1 MKIRKPTREIY
12 VKVSALLSSAFP
24 KSPYETDLVEEF
36 HENDTPIH
44 EWVCIHTN
52 KVIAYIAFSN
62 AYNGKEVCGL
72 HLAPMAVAPMFQRQG
87 FGSELLRY
95 ALRQEAIK
103 NSPLFV
109 LGNPKFYKGFGF
121 EHCTIPICPFDKKN
135 RHFLAIRNT
144 TTTRFTIGY
153 EPEFG
158 QG

>member
-24 KSPYETDLVEEF
+24 KSRYETKLVEEL

-44 EWVCIHTN
+44 EWICIHIN
-52 KVIAYIAFSN
+52 KVIAYVAFSN
-62 AYNGKEVCGL
+62 AYNGSEVCGL
-72 HLAPMAVAPMFQRQG
+72 HLAPIAVAPKFQRQG
-87 FGSELLRY
+87 VGSELLRF

-103 NSPLFV
+103 ESPLFV

-121 EHCTIPICPFDKKN
+121 EHCTIPTCPFDKEN
-135 RHFLAIRNT
+135 RHFLSLRNT
-144 TTTRFTIGY
+144 TATRFIVGY